1 MEEVWQD
8 VEELATLIARWV
20 ALDMAEGAEERR
32 NKERVDTSTEQE
44 FSVLAWL
51 HSVKFLEQSWR
62 RQT

>member
-1 MEEVWQD
+1 MEEVCKD
-8 VEELATLIARWV
+8 GKELATLIARWV
-20 ALDMAEGAEERR
+20 ALDRAEGAEERR

>member
-20 ALDMAEGAEERR
+20 ALDRAEGAEEWR

>member
-1 MEEVWQD
+1 MEEVCKD
-8 VEELATLIARWV
+8 VVELATLIARWV
-20 ALDMAEGAEERR
+20 ALDRAEGAEERR